1 MYKNIREIVG
11 LLDCLP
17 SFFGNVFKKKL
28 RFGFA
33 EKSLVPNP
41 NFTEKKKHWPE
52 PELLGFGRT
61 LAEPEPKFA
70 ATLITGKFKKHVLK
84 LNLRKC
90 SFNLG
95 FQVCRLKTL
104 ALSLWAD

>member
-28 RFGFA
+28 RFGFGFA

-41 NFTEKKKHWPE
+41 NFTEKKNTDPN
-52 PELLGFGRT
+52 PNF
-61 LAEPEPKFA
+61 
-70 ATLITGKFKKHVLK
+70 
-84 LNLRKC
+84 
-90 SFNLG
+90 
-95 FQVCRLKTL
+95 
-104 ALSLWAD
+104 